1 MTTTSLFDRYEALLR
16 TNIGT
21 NAPDR
26 LSPTDRLAD
35 LGLGNSL
42 LLVQLIVQIEE
53 TFQIDMPDE
62 VLTSDAFESVDS
74 LWLALSA
81 VLANQGWA
89 D

>member
-1 MTTTSLFDRYEALLR
+1 MTTASLFDRYEALLR
-16 TNIGT
+16 TNIGR

-26 LSPTDRLAD
+26 LSPTDRLVD

-62 VLTSDAFESVDS
+62 ILTADAFESVDS
-74 LWLALSA
+74 LWSALRA
-81 VLANQGWA
+81 VLERAG
-89 D
+89 